1 MMFHILFYPVNDI
14 IWIGKL
20 TKQWNQIPEHECEE
34 VVKEALEQPENSPRE
49 LTFHITETH

>member
-1 MMFHILFYPVNDI
+1 MMFHILLCPVNDI

-34 VVKEALEQPENSPRE
+34 VVKEALEQPEKSPQGPARE
-49 LTFHITETH
+49 GE